1 MVDLD
6 VKSVAQSVAPSVAK
20 SVAKSVAPSQM
31 KDGAPY
37 DPADQ
42 KENSVKVEEEESK
55 EPEWTKEVIESEID
69 FLSLRVHHL
78 LCQYPQPK
86 LTKEMERKVKDSEE
100 NMFKFKL
107 MEIKEKMMKMS
118 TQDFDSI
125 SQGRVEK

>member
-1 MVDLD
+1 
-6 VKSVAQSVAPSVAK
+6 
-20 SVAKSVAPSQM
+20 M
-31 KDGAPY
+31 KDGAPF
-37 DPADQ
+37 DPVDQ

-78 LCQYPQPK
+78 LSQYPQPK
-86 LTKEMERKVKDSEE
+86 LTKDMERKVKDSEE

-118 TQDFDSI
+118 T
-125 SQGRVEK
+125 